1 MVKLVLEVHC
11 LCYCISV
18 IVILFKFGYD
28 YYMYVCILGVEGRSE
43 IGQCNYGYYVSSSF
57 EH

>member
-18 IVILFKFGYD
+18 IVILFKFSCD
-28 YYMYVCILGVEGRSE
+28 YYMYVCILGVGGE
-43 IGQCNYGYYVSSSF
+43 IRDRRT
-57 EH
+57 

>member
-18 IVILFKFGYD
+18 IVILFKFSYA
-28 YYMYVCILGVEGRSE
+28 YHNVCVYIGCGRGDQRSE
-43 IGQCNYGYYVSSSF
+43 NAIMVIM
-57 EH
+57 